1 MRATIFRN
9 PYDVRVE
16 YVPDPSL
23 QNQQDALVRITHA
36 CICGSDL
43 WSYRGQNHW
52 LSGWRLGH
60 EWIGIVEEVGSDVTI
75 IQPGQYV
82 MAPFVFSDGSCEF
95 CTTGLQT
102 SCVQGAIWGKE
113 YDGGQG
119 EAIRVP
125 FADATLVAIPPD
137 VEQDEQL
144 LKGLLLLTD
153 VMGTGYHGVICAN
166 TKPGGTVVIIGDGAV
181 GLCSILAAQLMQAE
195 CILVLG
201 HHEKRLA
208 LARRLGATEVF
219 INEVFINNEQ
229 TVEKLLDKTHGG
241 AESVVECVGT
251 KASMDTAV
259 RLVRPGGHIG
269 YVGVPHG
276 SEKINLKAMFS
287 KNITLCG
294 GLAPVRAYIPRL
306 LPHILAKKLDPS
318 PLLDLTLPLADI
330 PAGYQAMNSREAIKV
345 MVRP

>member
-1 MRATIFRN
+1 MRAAIFRD

-16 YVPDPSL
+16 YVPDPYL
-23 QNQQDALVRITHA
+23 QNQKDALVRITHA

-43 WSYRGQNHW
+43 WSYRGQNQW

-60 EWIGIVEEVGSDVTI
+60 EWIGIVEEVGSEVVT

-82 MAPFVFSDGSCEF
+82 LAPFVFSDGSCEF
-95 CTTGLQT
+95 CTAGLQT

-137 VEQDEQL
+137 VEQDEYL

-153 VMGTGYHGVICAN
+153 VVGTGYHGVICAN
-166 TKPGGTVVIIGDGAV
+166 TRPGGTVVIIGDGAV
-181 GLCSILAAQLMQAE
+181 GLCSVLAARLMQAE
-195 CILVLG
+195 RILVLG

-208 LARRLGATEVF
+208 LALRLGATEVF
-219 INEVFINNEQ
+219 IDNEQ
-229 TVEKLLDKTHGG
+229 ILENLLEETRGG
-241 AESVVECVGT
+241 VESVVECVGT
-251 KASMDTAV
+251 KASMDAAV
-259 RLVRPGGHIG
+259 RLVRPGGSIG

-276 SEKINLKAMFS
+276 SEKINLRAMFT

-306 LPHILAKKLDPS
+306 LPHILARRLDPS
-318 PLLDLTLPLADI
+318 PLLDLTLPLAEI
-330 PAGYQAMNSREAIKV
+330 PAGYRAMNSREVIKV